1 MMQIARNELR
11 KILSA
16 LPDVSPYDPV
26 QDSGER
32 CDALFICTLGFE
44 PRALAVPRQLRQ
56 AGYKATRAVL
66 LQYST
71 NSDDN
76 AANSVEM
83 FGCLRQITDTIEP
96 LQVDDPD
103 FTRRMR
109 ATLQSLSGGAHQAS
123 IPSVTFDISAASNQA
138 ILRAM
143 KALLDAD
150 IQLRILYA
158 EANVYHPTK
167 EEYESDFG
175 KWSEE
180 SSLGL
185 ARGVSEVT
193 PSTEYPG
200 QHFDPRPDCIVLFPT
215 FKAERSRA
223 VISRIDPSLLM
234 APGNKVLWILGAPHL
249 QQDKWRT
256 DAMRKINKISSTA
269 PQYEVS
275 TFDFKKTLEALE
287 QIYLQRWERF
297 NITISP
303 LGSKMQ
309 ALGISLFCY
318 LHWDVRVMFAR
329 PREYNAALYSE
340 GYRSLWKVDIESVA
354 FLRSLLDS
362 VGKLVVANAG
372 VA

>member
-1 MMQIARNELR
+1 MQISRNELR

-16 LPDVSPYDPV
+16 LPEVTQCDP
-26 QDSGER
+26 QDECKESN
-32 CDALFICTLGFE
+32 DALFICTLGFE
-44 PRALAVPRQLRQ
+44 PRALAVPRQLRDS
-56 AGYKATRAVL
+56 GYKASRAIL

-76 AANSVEM
+76 AANSAEM
-83 FGCLRQITDTIEP
+83 FGCLRHITKRVDP

-103 FTRRMR
+103 FTKRLKNI
-109 ATLQSLSGGAHQAS
+109 LQSATRGYRNTGVTT
-123 IPSVTFDISAASNQA
+123 VTFDLSAASNQA

-150 IQLRILYA
+150 VRLRILYS
-158 EANVYHPTK
+158 EANSYHPTK
-167 EEYESDFG
+167 QEYEAEFE
-175 KWSEE
+175 KWSDE

-193 PSTEYPG
+193 PSTDYPG
-200 QHFDPRPDCIVLFPT
+200 QHFDPRPDCVVLFPT

-249 QQDKWRT
+249 PEDSWRT
-256 DAMRKINKISSTA
+256 EAMRKINKIPDSA

-275 TFDFKKTLEALE
+275 TFDFKDTLETLE
-287 QIYLQRWERF
+287 RLYLDRWEKF

-318 LHWDVRVMFAR
+318 LHGDVRIMFAR
-329 PREYNAALYSE
+329 PLEYNAALYSE
-340 GYRSLWKVDIESVA
+340 GYRSIWKVDVESVS
-354 FLRSLLDS
+354 LMRSLLDS
-362 VGKLVVANAG
+362 VGKLVMADAG

>member
-1 MMQIARNELR
+1 MMRIARNELR

-16 LPDVSPYDPV
+16 LPNMNLCEP
-26 QDSGER
+26 QDECGNKADS
-32 CDALFICTLGFE
+32 LFICTLGFE
-44 PRALAVPRQLRQ
+44 PRALAVPRQLRD
-56 AGYKATRAVL
+56 AGYKANRAVL

-76 AANSVEM
+76 AANSAEM
-83 FGCLRQITDTIEP
+83 SRCLRHITKRVEP

-103 FTRRMR
+103 FTKRLRNV
-109 ATLQSLSGGAHQAS
+109 LQSTVRGHQSNDLAT
-123 IPSVTFDISAASNQA
+123 VTFDVSAASNQA

-143 KALLDAD
+143 KALMDVD
-150 IQLRILYA
+150 VRLRILYS
-158 EANVYHPTK
+158 EAKVYHPTRH
-167 EEYESDFG
+167 EYESECE
-175 KWSEE
+175 KWSDE

-193 PSTEYPG
+193 PSTDYPG
-200 QHFDPRPDCIVLFPT
+200 QHFDPRPDCVVLFPT

-223 VISRIDPSLLM
+223 VISRIDPSLLL

-249 QQDKWRT
+249 KEDEWRK
-256 DAMRKINKISSTA
+256 DAMRKINKIPDSA

-275 TFDFKKTLEALE
+275 TFDFKDTLKTLE
-287 QIYLQRWERF
+287 QIYLERWERF

-329 PREYNAALYSE
+329 PMEYNAALYSE
-340 GYRSLWKVDIESVA
+340 GYRNIWKVDIESMPSM
-354 FLRSLLDS
+354 RSLLDS
-362 VGKLVVANAG
+362 VGKLVVADAG

>member
-1 MMQIARNELR
+1 MMRIARNELR

-16 LPDVSPYDPV
+16 LPDVVEYGPRR
-26 QDSGER
+26 E
-32 CDALFICTLGFE
+32 CEEEAEALFICTLGFE
-44 PRALAVPRQLRQ
+44 PRALAVPRQLRDS
-56 AGYKATRAVL
+56 GYKVSRAIL

-76 AANSVEM
+76 AANSAEM
-83 FGCLRQITDTIEP
+83 FGCLRHITERVET

-103 FTRRMR
+103 FTKRLKNI
-109 ATLQSLSGGAHQAS
+109 LQSTVRGHRHSDL
-123 IPSVTFDISAASNQA
+123 PCVTFDISAASNQA

-150 IQLRILYA
+150 VHLRILYA
-158 EANVYHPTK
+158 EATTYHPTK
-167 EEYESDFG
+167 EEYECEFE
-175 KWSEE
+175 KWSDE

-185 ARGVSEVT
+185 ARGVSEVI
-193 PSTEYPG
+193 PSTDYPG
-200 QHFDPRPDCIVLFPT
+200 QHFDPRPDCVVLFPT

-234 APGNKVLWILGAPHL
+234 APGDKVLWLLGTPHL
-249 QQDKWRT
+249 QEDGWRT
-256 DAMRKINKISSTA
+256 EAMRRINKIPNSA
-269 PQYEVS
+269 PQFEVS

-287 QIYLQRWERF
+287 QIYLERWEKF

-329 PREYNAALYSE
+329 PMEYNAALYSE
-340 GYRSLWKVDIESVA
+340 GYRSIWEADITSVS
-354 FLRSLLDS
+354 LMRSQLDT
-362 VGKLVVANAG
+362 VGKLVVAEAG